1 MKNIS
6 DENKIS
12 DEYFMLKIEERN
24 KLRTN
29 FLNLSKYNRNFES
42 VISVIEKDFQTRYK
56 VEALPKF

>member
-1 MKNIS
+1 VKNIS